1 MKYFIQ
7 TFGCQMNKSDS
18 ELIAFVLEQIGG
30 QKAQDVEQADLVVI
44 NVCSVRQSAVHR
56 VYSLIKKLKEQK
68 KKIVLTGCLLPSDRK
83 KLQDKVNLIFNIK
96 EIFQLPKKLKKIGIA
111 IGQSKISV
119 SSLRKN
125 YLEIKPLYSSFFS
138 AYVPI
143 MTGCNN
149 FCAYC
154 VVPYVRGREVSRS
167 PLLVLKE
174 TKKLLAK
181 GCKRIILLGQNVN
194 SYQGEIGEKT
204 IDFSQLLKMIVSL
217 PGKFWLSFITSH
229 PKDLSD
235 KLIKTVFSSDKI
247 CKYFHLP
254 IQSGSDRI
262 LKKMNRGYKVEQYK
276 KIIEK
281 IKKEASK
288 KKIDVAI
295 STDIIVGFPS
305 ETNSD
310 FEKSASL
317 MEKIKFDMAYIA
329 QYSSRPL
336 TFASSFKDNVD
347 SSKKEKRQEKLFK
360 ILFKTALN
368 NNKKY
373 LNKEARVLITGFDK
387 KGFIHGETSLFK
399 NVRILNN
406 DNLTR
411 VGEFVKV
418 KIVKAT
424 PWGLT
429 GRILYFSET

>member
-18 ELIAFVLEQIGG
+18 ERIAFVLEQIGG
-30 QKAQDVEQADLVVI
+30 QKAQDAEQADLVVI

-83 KLQDKVNLIFNIK
+83 KLQDKVDLIFNIK

>member
-18 ELIAFVLEQIGG
+18 ERIAFVLEQIGG

-83 KLQDKVNLIFNIK
+83 KLQDKVDLIFNIK

>member
-18 ELIAFVLEQIGG
+18 ERIAFVLEQIGG

-305 ETNSD
+305 ETNLD

>member
-18 ELIAFVLEQIGG
+18 ERIAFVLEQIGG

>member
-18 ELIAFVLEQIGG
+18 ERIAFVLEQIGG
-30 QKAQDVEQADLVVI
+30 QKAQDAEQADLVVI

>member
-1 MKYFIQ
+1 
-7 TFGCQMNKSDS
+7 
-18 ELIAFVLEQIGG
+18 
-30 QKAQDVEQADLVVI
+30 
-44 NVCSVRQSAVHR
+44 
-56 VYSLIKKLKEQK
+56 
-68 KKIVLTGCLLPSDRK
+68 LPSDRK